1 MSKGLRALTG
11 PSAPKDLLGL
21 LALLVPMARLGLKVR
36 LDLLV
41 DRPALPVK
49 LGPKGLPDLLAL
61 RGLTDH
67 KAPRARP
74 GRPGRPE
81 QAHGQMMLAL

>member
-1 MSKGLRALTG
+1 MLKDLRALTG
-11 PSAPKDLLGL
+11 PSAPKDLLGR
-21 LALLVPMARLGLKVR
+21 LALMERLVHKVR
-36 LDLLV
+36 LDLQAA
-41 DRPALPVK
+41 RPVLPVK

-74 GRPGRPE
+74 GRPE

>member
-1 MSKGLRALTG
+1 MLKDLRALTG

-21 LALLVPMARLGLKVR
+21 LGRLALMERLVHKVR
-36 LDLLV
+36 LDLQAAQPV
-41 DRPALPVK
+41 LPVK

-74 GRPGRPE
+74 GRPE